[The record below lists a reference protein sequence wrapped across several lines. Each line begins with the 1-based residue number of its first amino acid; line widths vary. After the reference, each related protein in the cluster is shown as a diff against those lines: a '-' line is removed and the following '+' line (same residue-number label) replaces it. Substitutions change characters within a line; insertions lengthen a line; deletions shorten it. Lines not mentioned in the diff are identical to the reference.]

1 MKNFYSISVKEE
13 IENKVELLSTVIYIL
28 KNKKDDEI
36 SNNNIYEE
44 MKSWNKRKD
53 KKYSL
58 EDIGQMF
65 DFLEKE
71 KILKKDIFNKYIM
84 KY

>member
-1 MKNFYSISVKEE
+1 
-13 IENKVELLSTVIYIL
+13 
-28 KNKKDDEI
+28 
-36 SNNNIYEE
+36 